1 MPAAA
6 RSTPWGAVALAA
18 FVAVTLGLLLLFA
31 PNRAAKAAGGLA
43 LTAALPDSVP
53 QGTVI
58 TIGDPVTQWVVQH
71 EGWDKELPFT
81 IKWVQITGGPDVTEA
96 FHAKALDVGL
106 GANVPPIHAAWVGLP
121 VKIIAAAYRQDPLAH
136 PAFVL
141 GIAPGAHIRSIADLR
156 GKRIAISPS
165 QVQGQIVLETLR
177 AAGLTER
184 DVTLVEM
191 PSSIGGDVY
200 TSALASNAVD
210 MAPIGWGIVAERYL
224 RKFGR
229 DGATIL
235 NHPDFRDDPVF
246 AYVPVDVLRDPA
258 KAAALRQFALL
269 WGRVQAWKL
278 AHPEA
283 LARGYYVG
291 EQGLPL
297 DDARLIVDAAGK
309 PDVPARWA
317 HAIRYEQA
325 AIDLLGPE
333 LHHPRLDA
341 ATLFDPRFENL
352 AARGF
357 EAAGGHASNPPP
369 AP

>member
-6 RSTPWGAVALAA
+6 RSAPWGPIILAA
-18 FVAVTLGLLLLFA
+18 FVAATLGLLVLFA
-31 PNRAAKAAGGLA
+31 PSRAAKAGGLA
-43 LTAALPDSVP
+43 LTAELP
-53 QGTVI
+53 GTVPKG
-58 TIGDPVTQWVVQH
+58 TVLTVGDPVTQWVVKH
-71 EGWDKELPFT
+71 EGWDKDLPFT

-96 FHAKALDVGL
+96 FHARALDVGL
-106 GANVPPIHAAWVGLP
+106 GANVPPIHAVWVGLP
-121 VKIIAAAYRQDPLAH
+121 VKIIAAAYRQNPLTH

-165 QVQGQIVLETLR
+165 QVQGQIVLETLQ
-177 AAGLTER
+177 AAGLTKR

-210 MAPIGWGIVAERYL
+210 MAPIGGGIVAERYL
-224 RKFGR
+224 RKFGG

-246 AYVPVDVLRDPA
+246 AYVPVEVLQDPA

-278 AHPEA
+278 AHPEE

-291 EQGLPL
+291 EQGLSL
-297 DDARLIVDAAGK
+297 EDARLIVGAAGK

-317 HAIRYEQA
+317 HAIRYEQT

-333 LHHPRLDA
+333 LGHARFDA
-341 ATLFDPRFENL
+341 AGLFDPRFEDL
-352 AARGF
+352 AAQGF
-357 EAAGGHASNPPP
+357 EAAGGHPSIPPVTP
-369 AP
+369 